1 MDWIIFVTISCKI
14 KIECGKLYI
23 IFIFKKLGIYIAGCH
38 LCLKSE
44 NISLIYLPL
53 YPYFYV
59 AWILKAWKR
68 NQCWVCI
75 VQYLQSVKTATLKQG
90 IIQFSIVQLIY
101 VKCCFTIILQLHQ
114 KWNLLWFFFIVLYI
128 IIMKKKWA
136 IDLFQILLNSNYL
149 ELF

>member
-101 VKCCFTIILQLHQ
+101 MSNAASQLFYSYI
-114 KWNLLWFFFIVLYI
+114 KNEIYSVFFPLFYI
-128 IIMKKKWA
+128 
-136 IDLFQILLNSNYL
+136 
-149 ELF
+149 